1 MLDTPP
7 STPTRQLLAE
17 LSRQISELVSIE
29 ARLFRAELKETS
41 SKLVS
46 AAGMV
51 ACGFVLALG
60 GLLALLAAAA
70 LFLIRLRVAPDLACV
85 IVAVVGIAV
94 GGGLV
99 LAARHS
105 LSSKIGT
112 PRTLRQLST
121 LRLK

>member
-7 STPTRQLLAE
+7 STSTRQLLAE

-99 LAARHS
+99 LAARHF

>member
-7 STPTRQLLAE
+7 STSTRQLLAE

-121 LRLK
+121 PRLK

>member
-1 MLDTPP
+1 
-7 STPTRQLLAE
+7 
-17 LSRQISELVSIE
+17 
-29 ARLFRAELKETS
+29 
-41 SKLVS
+41 
-46 AAGMV
+46 
-51 ACGFVLALG
+51 
-60 GLLALLAAAA
+60 
-70 LFLIRLRVAPDLACV
+70 
-85 IVAVVGIAV
+85 VVGIAV